1 MLTRCKNY
9 CITISSLV
17 IDGIVW
23 CIAVLHEEASSCLL
37 QPGKNCRMSGCSAFS
52 RIIWTCTKYT
62 QLLKYLPT
70 HQRWFYSFHVGS
82 IRAVAESSCRVVSSE
97 SYIDGIRASRSCLR
111 HMPRYFSD
119 KADDKTEAP
128 KESSPELLRRFNQTW
143 HTLRYFSDKADD
155 KTEAAKESSP
165 GLWRRFHQTYKEHGK
180 ILICVHLVT
189 SAVWASIF
197 YFAAVRYIL
206 F

>member
-1 MLTRCKNY
+1 
-9 CITISSLV
+9 
-17 IDGIVW
+17 
-23 CIAVLHEEASSCLL
+23 
-37 QPGKNCRMSGCSAFS
+37 MSGCSAFS

-62 QLLKYLPT
+62 SLLKYLPT
-70 HQRWFYSFHVGS
+70 HQRWFYSFHVKS
-82 IRAVAESSCRVVSSE
+82 IRYRNVHSE
-97 SYIDGIRASRSCLR
+97 SYIDSVRASLSRLR

-119 KADDKTEAP
+119 KANDKTEAS

-155 KTEAAKESSP
+155 KPEVAKESSP
-165 GLWRRFHQTYKEHGK
+165 GLLRRFHQTYKEHGK
-180 ILICVHLVT
+180 ILVSVHLVT

-197 YFAAVRYIL
+197 YCAAVRYIL